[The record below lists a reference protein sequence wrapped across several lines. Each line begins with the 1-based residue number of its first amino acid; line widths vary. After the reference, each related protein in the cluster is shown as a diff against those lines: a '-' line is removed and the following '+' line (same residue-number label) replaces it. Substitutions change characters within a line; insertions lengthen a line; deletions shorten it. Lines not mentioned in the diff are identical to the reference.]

1 MNATDLRRSQKYRLR
16 TAFPDPFLDGVL
28 PCQVQFIAGRSQ
40 DGAVFLAQAAKDRP
54 AHHAT
59 MARNP
64 NPLPSPVIHSTAL
77 RRAHPP
83 SLQRPSIPESA
94 MLCPQVGDGIV
105 VQPKELAPLQ
115 FQPPIPPTSPLVP
128 QNASFESRAKDAA
141 KHTRSEQAM
150 EGE

>member
-64 NPLPSPVIHSTAL
+64 NPLPSQVIHSTAL
-77 RRAHPP
+77 RR
-83 SLQRPSIPESA
+83 SEERS
-94 MLCPQVGDGIV
+94 VG
-105 VQPKELAPLQ
+105 KECVS
-115 FQPPIPPTSPLVP
+115 TCSSRRSPY
-128 QNASFESRAKDAA
+128 
-141 KHTRSEQAM
+141 T
-150 EGE
+150 

>member
-64 NPLPSPVIHSTAL
+64 NPLPSQVIHS
-77 RRAHPP
+77 
-83 SLQRPSIPESA
+83 
-94 MLCPQVGDGIV
+94 
-105 VQPKELAPLQ
+105 
-115 FQPPIPPTSPLVP
+115 
-128 QNASFESRAKDAA
+128 
-141 KHTRSEQAM
+141 RSEERRVGKECVSTCRSRGSPAN
-150 EGE
+150 EKKKK